1 MRSGRIDALKYT
13 VEYAHTH
20 VCEQKSARGKI
31 IIILRKQSTLIRSF
45 VRSQILCAR
54 DNYANT
60 LPRWLVL
67 RADNDKTQILTLTVL
82 KRENKADEE
91 LFNFSSLYCSLR
103 VAQEFSL
110 HWYSS
115 KIATVIHG
123 GQPPRGGSIDP
134 PSDTETS
141 HPSQPGQLQPSTLPG
156 AAAREQSIRFTWIR
170 RVCNLWI
177 TPKKLMKAPPMGA
190 KG

>member
-1 MRSGRIDALKYT
+1 MRSGRIDALKYI
-13 VEYAHTH
+13 VEYARTH
-20 VCEQKSARGKI
+20 
-31 IIILRKQSTLIRSF
+31 STLIRSF
-45 VRSQILCAR
+45 ARSQILCAR

-67 RADNDKTQILTLTVL
+67 RADNDKTQILTPAVL
-82 KRENKADEE
+82 KRENKD
-91 LFNFSSLYCSLR
+91 LTLHLR

-110 HWYSS
+110 QRTM
-115 KIATVIHG
+115 IATVIHG

-170 RVCNLWI
+170 RVRNLWI